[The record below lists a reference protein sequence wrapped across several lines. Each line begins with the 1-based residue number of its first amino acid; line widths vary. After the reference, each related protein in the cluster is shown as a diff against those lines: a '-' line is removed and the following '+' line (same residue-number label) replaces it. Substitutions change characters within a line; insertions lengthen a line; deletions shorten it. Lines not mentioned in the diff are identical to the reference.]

1 MFWVKKNWE
10 YGATAGVQRI
20 ALEILLVGYQRP
32 YPLEAVEGE
41 ATKNSESA
49 QIDEACE
56 KN

>member
-1 MFWVKKNWE
+1 VFWVKKNWE